1 MKITKHMKLGFKSEK
16 KWTSFLFNRYWQAG
30 PSSQLGPHVNE
41 TEQSNGAEIDV
52 GTAELADGGFSG
64 NFTDTTRIFMTFR
77 TDWAT

>member
-1 MKITKHMKLGFKSEK
+1 
-16 KWTSFLFNRYWQAG
+16 
-30 PSSQLGPHVNE
+30 LGPHVNE

-64 NFTDTTRIFMTFR
+64 DFTDTTRILMTFR